1 MDIIYIQD
9 FTENVNIT
17 ITMDALKTMTKP
29 LKSLSWGIATRSWG
43 CHQALLALDG
53 PEVVM
58 WSLMLKVTTD
68 CYLSSKVKKKIV
80 LDHNY

>member
-29 LKSLSWGIATRSWG
+29 LKSLS
-43 CHQALLALDG
+43 
-53 PEVVM
+53 
-58 WSLMLKVTTD
+58 
-68 CYLSSKVKKKIV
+68 
-80 LDHNY
+80 